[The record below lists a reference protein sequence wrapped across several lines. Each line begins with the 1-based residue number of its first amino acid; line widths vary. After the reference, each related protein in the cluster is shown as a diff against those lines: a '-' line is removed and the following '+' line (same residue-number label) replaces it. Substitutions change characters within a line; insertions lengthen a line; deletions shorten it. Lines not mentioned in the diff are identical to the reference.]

1 MEGFFLPNISL
12 LPRLFFNH
20 NLTFQQYRSAIAKL
34 ILQVMKNKGYKLLI
48 VDDEPEIGEL
58 LTYNFRKRGFDVMTA
73 ANGFSGMKTLEQFLP
88 DVIILDIMM
97 PFVNGINMCKE
108 IKNDPRFKHIPVLF
122 LSATNNDELINAAME
137 AGGMKFISKP
147 IHLNLLID
155 MVVKMQQQDHQDVA

>member
-1 MEGFFLPNISL
+1 M
-12 LPRLFFNH
+12 
-20 NLTFQQYRSAIAKL
+20 SAKQK
-34 ILQVMKNKGYKLLI
+34 ILV
-48 VDDEPEIGEL
+48 VDDEEDILEIL
-58 LTYNFRKRGFDVMTA
+58 KYNLEKEGFEVKTA
-73 ANGFSGMKTLEQFLP
+73 SDGNAGIEMAEQFLP

-122 LSATNNDELINAAME
+122 LSATNNDELINAAKE